1 MKRVKAHH
9 QSPSPRKDKP
19 NLFVKD
25 DLEVIDRMR
34 TQSIELERQKVMLRI
49 DSRTHVLVSPELA
62 TPEYAKILRARY
74 KISYDPP
81 AKGGRRKK

>member
-1 MKRVKAHH
+1 
-9 QSPSPRKDKP
+9 
-19 NLFVKD
+19 
-25 DLEVIDRMR
+25 MR